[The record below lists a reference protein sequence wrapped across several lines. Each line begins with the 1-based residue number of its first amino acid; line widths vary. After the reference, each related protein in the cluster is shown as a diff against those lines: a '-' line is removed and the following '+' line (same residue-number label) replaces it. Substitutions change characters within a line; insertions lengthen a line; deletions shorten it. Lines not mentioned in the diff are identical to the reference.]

1 MGVRIAF
8 YETTD
13 GKSLLENFNRTF
25 SEFKDWILEENKKP
39 INDYKERIISK
50 EIQSFLE
57 QSGDN
62 INVKNTSQE
71 LLDELT
77 NEYLLTFCDYGKGKL
92 NIKLIGP
99 LISRH
104 KYDTSFNIIKETNDK
119 KLIEFWNFLK
129 VGRSLKDDKEFT
141 KMESDLIGFWKKNEM
156 DYIRQKIKSIDVD
169 DIGIE
174 CISDVLAEIDEKTEL
189 IFNIEL

>member
-25 SEFKDWILEENKKP
+25 VEFKEWLLAENKKS
-39 INDYKERIISK
+39 INDFNERIISN
-50 EIQSFLE
+50 EIQTFLE
-57 QSGDN
+57 KSGDN
-62 INVKNTSQE
+62 INFKEISQE

-77 NEYLLTFCDYGKGKL
+77 NEYLLTFCDYGKGKS
-92 NIKLIGP
+92 NVNLIGP

-104 KYDTSFNIIKETNDK
+104 KYNNSFDIIKDTKDE
-119 KLIEFWNFLK
+119 KLIEFWNYLK
-129 VGRSLKDDKEFT
+129 LGRSLKNDKEFRT
-141 KMESDLIGFWKKNEM
+141 TETDLIGFWHKNEI
-156 DYIRQKIKSIDVD
+156 DYIRSKIKSISVD

-174 CISDVLAEIDEKTEL
+174 CISDVLSEIDEKTEL
-189 IFNIEL
+189 IFNIEV